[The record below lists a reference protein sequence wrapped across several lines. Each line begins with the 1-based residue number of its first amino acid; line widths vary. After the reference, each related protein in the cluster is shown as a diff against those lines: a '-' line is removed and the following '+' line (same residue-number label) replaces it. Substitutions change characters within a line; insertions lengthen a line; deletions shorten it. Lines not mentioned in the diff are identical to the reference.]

1 MDGPSLEYMDD
12 FEDDEDEFLSDSSQ
26 LSDSD
31 SEVKAEDEEP
41 EIILDDVNP
50 PSMSDIEDL
59 MDCDNLLVCLFQN
72 VTKKKTKF
80 KLVLKL
86 GILSVGGREKV
97 FGQASGNM
105 ESLAP

>member
-41 EIILDDVNP
+41 EVGVECQL
-50 PSMSDIEDL
+50 
-59 MDCDNLLVCLFQN
+59 
-72 VTKKKTKF
+72 
-80 KLVLKL
+80 KLV
-86 GILSVGGREKV
+86 IYDIVGFIVEIV
-97 FGQASGNM
+97 LDTFD
-105 ESLAP
+105 